1 MRASRV
7 GIPSIQP
14 LDFRQ
19 LRRARISL
27 GTGHSSRSA
36 YSTTTSSSSSSGSG
50 SESGSSSGFSSRR
63 SGRRYLYPL
72 ALLPTGFLLVPKLSA
87 ETELFPGEGSSSLRI
102 ASTPQLL
109 RTWLV
114 YSLISF
120 PGVVDYSPKILSI
133 LNNSPLR
140 LPTEWFVRNTFFE
153 QFVPGET
160 VEDCIPS
167 LKAMRA
173 RGIGAMLNYS
183 AEVDESQ
190 LQGDNTH
197 GKEARREREREHRLE
212 QVMMA
217 LEKSGEYERSLPL
230 EQRGATGFAL
240 KVTGIVDPNVL
251 ERASYTLLRL
261 RSLAQ
266 SSSISAPN
274 APLFVPYPGTP
285 ESLDCQVLARTQ
297 DFGDPRELFALK
309 GKWDDMGVLENDPG
323 LKENDLEVLSDL
335 WYKLRKIGEKAKEN
349 DVALIIDAEYT
360 WYQPA
365 LDAYTLLL
373 SEIFNKPPKSKS
385 EKWNGPLIY
394 GTYQSYLCRQPTH
407 LTHAIQHA
415 EANGYALGLKLVRGA
430 YYLQERKKWLDEGRL
445 GADPIWPNKPAT
457 DVSYDGSIS
466 TILTTLSDQLKSSHP
481 ERALSVIFGTH
492 NPESCDI
499 ICENLLKNG
508 LAEKGSNELMRL
520 KKDVRG
526 KVRIAQ
532 LYGMKDDLTDRNA
545 ARFVNDGQPVALKYI
560 AYGNLE
566 EVMPF
571 LGRRAFE
578 NKSLMSGDQGAAGER
593 KRVTQELWR
602 RYLGGS
608 TSIIPARTA

>member
-87 ETELFPGEGSSSLRI
+87 ETELFPGDGSSSLRI

-349 DVALIIDAEYT
+349 E
-360 WYQPA
+360 
-365 LDAYTLLL
+365 
-373 SEIFNKPPKSKS
+373 
-385 EKWNGPLIY
+385 
-394 GTYQSYLCRQPTH
+394 
-407 LTHAIQHA
+407 
-415 EANGYALGLKLVRGA
+415 
-430 YYLQERKKWLDEGRL
+430 
-445 GADPIWPNKPAT
+445 
-457 DVSYDGSIS
+457 
-466 TILTTLSDQLKSSHP
+466 
-481 ERALSVIFGTH
+481 
-492 NPESCDI
+492 
-499 ICENLLKNG
+499 
-508 LAEKGSNELMRL
+508 
-520 KKDVRG
+520 
-526 KVRIAQ
+526 
-532 LYGMKDDLTDRNA
+532 
-545 ARFVNDGQPVALKYI
+545 
-560 AYGNLE
+560 
-566 EVMPF
+566 
-571 LGRRAFE
+571 
-578 NKSLMSGDQGAAGER
+578 
-593 KRVTQELWR
+593 
-602 RYLGGS
+602 
-608 TSIIPARTA
+608 

>member
-1 MRASRV
+1 MVCPIIVNEIASNMRASRV

-72 ALLPTGFLLVPKLSA
+72 ALLSTGFLLVPTLSA
-87 ETELFPGEGSSSLRI
+87 ETELFSGDGSSSLRI

-197 GKEARREREREHRLE
+197 GKEARCEREREHRLE

-240 KVTGIVDPNVL
+240 KVVSFQDVSWTNKNGRIILYQTGIVDPNVL

-349 DVALIIDAEYT
+349 E
-360 WYQPA
+360 
-365 LDAYTLLL
+365 
-373 SEIFNKPPKSKS
+373 
-385 EKWNGPLIY
+385 
-394 GTYQSYLCRQPTH
+394 
-407 LTHAIQHA
+407 
-415 EANGYALGLKLVRGA
+415 
-430 YYLQERKKWLDEGRL
+430 
-445 GADPIWPNKPAT
+445 
-457 DVSYDGSIS
+457 
-466 TILTTLSDQLKSSHP
+466 
-481 ERALSVIFGTH
+481 
-492 NPESCDI
+492 
-499 ICENLLKNG
+499 
-508 LAEKGSNELMRL
+508 
-520 KKDVRG
+520 
-526 KVRIAQ
+526 
-532 LYGMKDDLTDRNA
+532 
-545 ARFVNDGQPVALKYI
+545 
-560 AYGNLE
+560 
-566 EVMPF
+566 
-571 LGRRAFE
+571 
-578 NKSLMSGDQGAAGER
+578 
-593 KRVTQELWR
+593 
-602 RYLGGS
+602 
-608 TSIIPARTA
+608 

>member
-1 MRASRV
+1 MRPSRV
-7 GIPSIQP
+7 VFPFKQPFIFRHRPARIPST
-14 LDFRQ
+14 
-19 LRRARISL
+19 
-27 GTGHSSRSA
+27 GTG
-36 YSTTTSSSSSSGSG
+36 YNCNVYTTTASSSSSGSG
-50 SESGSSSGFSSRR
+50 SESGSSSGSSPR
-63 SGRRYLYPL
+63 RRYLYPL
-72 ALLPTGFLLVPKLSA
+72 ALVPAGFLLVPTPSA
-87 ETELFPGEGSSSLRI
+87 EAEPSSWDGFSSLQTASI
-102 ASTPQLL
+102 AQLL

-114 YSLISF
+114 YSLVSF
-120 PGVVDYSPKILSI
+120 PGVVDYSPKILTI
-133 LNNSPLR
+133 LMKSPLR
-140 LPTEWFVRNTFFE
+140 QPTEWFVRNTFYY

-190 LQGDNTH
+190 LQDDNIN
-197 GKEARREREREHRLE
+197 GKEARHQRLRERRLE
-212 QVMMA
+212 QVMIA
-217 LEKSGEYERSLPL
+217 LEKSGEYERSLPA

-240 KVTGIVDPNVL
+240 KVTGIADPNIL

-261 RSLAQ
+261 RSLAK
-266 SSSISAPN
+266 SGSTN
-274 APLFVPYPGTP
+274 ASNTPHFVPYPGTP
-285 ESLDCQVLARTQ
+285 ESRDRQVVARTQ
-297 DFGDPRELFALK
+297 DLSFGDPRELFVLK
-309 GKWDDMGVLENDPG
+309 GKCDDMGVLQNDPG
-323 LKENDLEVLSDL
+323 LKEDDLEVLSDL

-349 DVALIIDAEYT
+349 GVALIIDAEHT

-373 SEIFNKPPKSKS
+373 SEEFNKPPKSKS
-385 EKWNGPLIY
+385 EKLNGPLIY

-415 EANGYALGLKLVRGA
+415 EAHGYALGLKLVRGA
-430 YYLQERKKWLDEGRL
+430 YYLQERKKWLNEGRL
-445 GADPIWPNKPAT
+445 GADPIWPNKAAT
-457 DVSYDGSIS
+457 DASYDGSIS
-466 TILTTLSDQLKSSHP
+466 TILTTLSSQLKSSHP

-492 NPESCDI
+492 NSESCDA
-499 ICENLLKNG
+499 ICDELLKNG
-508 LAEKGSNELMRL
+508 LAEKGTSGLIRL

-545 ARFVNDGQPVALKYI
+545 ARFVNDGQPVAFKYI
-560 AYGNLE
+560 AYGRLE

-578 NKSLMSGDQGAAGER
+578 NKSLMSGDQGAAAER
-593 KRVTQELWR
+593 KRVTQELRR
-602 RYLGGS
+602 RYLGRP
-608 TSIIPARTA
+608 TSIVPARAI